1 MHRPRPR
8 PRSALAL
15 FPAILLGASLA
26 FPATQDPT
34 PEDHDRFFGE
44 EVLPILEAHCFECH
58 GGDEIRGEF
67 ALTSA
72 EGLAAG
78 GVLGAAWNPEDPAS
92 SLLLRAVRYETEL
105 LQMPPGGRLADSE
118 VAILE
123 EWLARGAPYPEGFD
137 RTTAER
143 EAPRSRG
150 GRGDGLEGWS
160 YRPVER
166 PSIPAVGDPHW
177 ATNPIDAF
185 VLARLEAAGLQPN
198 PPADPV
204 ELIRRATYD
213 LTGLPP
219 SPEEVD
225 AFLADTEAGAWGRLV
240 ERLLDSPQYGERW
253 GRHWLD
259 LVRYAETNGYER
271 DSDKPFIWRYR
282 DYVIESFNEDKPYD
296 RFVLEQLAGDEL
308 DEVTPAS
315 LTATGYQ
322 RLMIWD
328 DEPGQGQLQARYD
341 TLDDIV
347 STTAGAFLG
356 MSLGCAR
363 CHDHKKDPIPQE
375 DYYRF
380 MAFFHGVTDM
390 SVNGHLTDVSSPAE
404 RAERERLEAEKRADE
419 DRVLLELDGI
429 ETRFRRASYERTL
442 AEHRDSAQGPEPG
455 VLLDLEYSF
464 YRDTWERIP
473 DFEMIRAEDEGPL
486 PLGRIDLDVATRR
499 EAIGIVYRGDLLS
512 AEPREVEFHLAC
524 RGGARLT
531 VGGEV
536 VIDHDGHHE
545 PQESATGH
553 ASLPA
558 GRVPVLVEYV
568 HREGEP
574 TLHLDFT
581 EGPDHP
587 FRYVTEAPEGDWAAP
602 EFDDTAWS
610 VGAPGFGRRGTPGSV
625 IGTEWHSPAIW
636 MRRNFDWNGA
646 SPEDLLFAIHYDD
659 DIEVYLN
666 GVLALERKGYV
677 VAYETA
683 EIRPE
688 ARAALREGENTLAV
702 HCIQDFGGQ
711 YVHIAPIDR
720 HDLGRGSLTDLAFGR
735 RVLTGSGASGAGSF
749 GERPITE
756 RIEAEGAELLGSESF
771 ARWQGLRSELDRI
784 RKRPIPRKLAP
795 AIQERGPHP
804 AQMFVHLRGSAE
816 ALGDPVEPGYPVCV
830 DDRAP
835 RIPTPP
841 EGARTSGRR
850 RALAEWIVS
859 GGNPLTARVAANRIW
874 QHHFGRG
881 IVESPNDFGELGE
894 RPTHPDLLDWLA
906 VELRDNGWSWK
917 HLHRRILHS
926 STYRMSSRAQT
937 AGLESDPS
945 NRLFWR
951 FDPRRLS
958 AEELRDSILSLTG
971 KLNLQM
977 GGPPFYAPMPK
988 AVLATAS
995 RPDAAWGRSDESQTH
1010 RRSIYNKVKRSLALP
1025 ILASFD
1031 QADTDASCPVRFA
1044 TTQPTQALS
1053 LLNSE
1058 FSGRHARSIA
1068 TRLRTEAHDEEGRVR
1083 RALRLATSREP
1094 RDEEVE
1100 DYLAFLTELRTT
1112 YGRSEEEAL
1121 VDFCLL
1127 LINLNEF
1134 AYLD

>member
-1 MHRPRPR
+1 MHRTRPRPH
-8 PRSALAL
+8 AL
-15 FPAILLGASLA
+15 FAVAPALLFGATLA
-26 FPATQDPT
+26 FPSGQDPA
-34 PEDHDRFFGE
+34 EGDNDRFFTE
-44 EVLPILEAHCFECH
+44 RVLPILEANCFGCH
-58 GGDEIRGEF
+58 GGEDFEGEF

-72 EGLAAG
+72 EGLAEG
-78 GVLGAAWNPEDPAS
+78 GVLGPAWNPEDPGS

-105 LQMPPGGRLADSE
+105 LRMPPGGRLADAD
-118 VAILE
+118 VATLE
-123 EWLARGAPYPEGFD
+123 AWIERGAPYPEGFD

-143 EAPRSRG
+143 EAPATRG

-160 YRPVER
+160 YRPIER
-166 PSIPAVGDPHW
+166 PSIPQLGDPEW

-185 VLARLEAAGLQPN
+185 VLARLEAAGLEPN

-204 ELIRRATYD
+204 ELIRRVTYD

-219 SPEEVD
+219 TPEQVD
-225 AFLADTEAGAWGRLV
+225 AFVADTEAGAWGRLV
-240 ERLLDSPQYGERW
+240 DRLLDSPQYGERW

-282 DYVIESFNEDKPYD
+282 DYVIDAFNEDKPYD
-296 RFVLEQLAGDEL
+296 RFILEQLAGDEL

-328 DEPGQGQLQARYD
+328 DEPGQGRLQARYD

-347 STTAGAFLG
+347 STSAGAFLG

-390 SVNGHLTDVSSPAE
+390 SVNGHLTDVSSPEE
-404 RAERERLEAEKRADE
+404 RAERERLEARKRADE
-419 DRVLLELDGI
+419 DEVLLELDTI
-429 ETRFRRASYERTL
+429 ETRFRRASYERSL
-442 AEHRDSAQGPEPG
+442 ALNPGEDAGPG
-455 VLLDLEYSF
+455 AGGLLDLEYAF
-464 YRDTWERIP
+464 YRDTWDRIP
-473 DFEMIRAEDEGPL
+473 DFEMMRAEDRGPL

-499 EAIGIVYRGDLLS
+499 ESIGLVYRGDLLN
-512 AEPREVEFHLAC
+512 AEAVEVEFRLSC
-524 RGGARLT
+524 RGGARLS

-536 VIDHDGHHE
+536 IIDHDGRHE
-545 PQESATGH
+545 PDEMAIGR

-558 GRVPVLVEYV
+558 GRVSVLVEYV

-574 TLHLDFT
+574 HLQLDFS
-581 EGPDHP
+581 EGEDID
-587 FRYVTEAPEGDWAAP
+587 FRYLTEEPSGDWTAID
-602 EFDDTAWS
+602 FDDAPWS

-625 IGTEWHSPAIW
+625 IGTEWHGPSIW
-636 MRRNFDWNGA
+636 MRRDFDWSGR
-646 SPEDLLFAIHYDD
+646 ELDDLLLAIHYDD

-666 GVLALERKGYV
+666 GVLALERKGYI
-677 VAYETA
+677 VAYESA
-683 EIRPE
+683 EILPE
-688 ARAALREGENTLAV
+688 ARAALRRGKNTLAV

-720 HDLGRGSLTDLAFGR
+720 RDLGQGSLTDLAFAR
-735 RVLTGSGASGAGSF
+735 HVLTGSGASGP
-749 GERPITE
+749 RPIAE
-756 RIEAEGAELLGSESF
+756 RIEAEGADLLGQQ
-771 ARWQGLRSELDRI
+771 ALDRWRDLRGRLDRI
-784 RKRPIPRKLAP
+784 RKRPIPTQLAP
-795 AIQERGPHP
+795 AIQEHGPHP

-830 DDRAP
+830 DARAP
-835 RIPTPP
+835 VIPAPA
-841 EGARTSGRR
+841 EGAPTSGRR
-850 RALAEWIVS
+850 RVLAEWIVS
-859 GGNPLTARVAANRIW
+859 GDNPLTARVAANRIW

-926 STYRMSSRAQT
+926 STYRMSSRAQD
-937 AGLESDPS
+937 AGLGLDPS

-971 KLNLQM
+971 KLNLEM

-995 RPDAAWGRSDESQTH
+995 RPDAAWGRSDEQETH

-1068 TRLRTEAHDEEGRVR
+1068 ERLRVEADNDEDRIR
-1083 RALRLATSREP
+1083 HALRLATSREA
-1094 RDEEVE
+1094 RAEEVA
-1100 DYLAFLTELRTT
+1100 DYLALLGELRST
-1112 YGRSEEEAL
+1112 YGRSEDEAL